1 MKFKE
6 LKEKTAEELKEERR
20 DLKLEM
26 MNLRVQK
33 ASGQL
38 ENPARIKIVRRTIAK
53 IETLLSEKK
62 SAAPADAQTEDNS
75 IVNDASALEE
85 SSDAVNFDFNIDD
98 VPSTNKEPAN
108 SPVNL
113 GTDIEENIP
122 F

>member
-1 MKFKE
+1 MKYKE
-6 LKEKTAEELKEERR
+6 LKEKTAEELKEDRR

-62 SAAPADAQTEDNS
+62 LQQTT
-75 IVNDASALEE
+75 DAS
-85 SSDAVNFDFNIDD
+85 
-98 VPSTNKEPAN
+98 
-108 SPVNL
+108 
-113 GTDIEENIP
+113 
-122 F
+122 

>member
-38 ENPARIKIVRRTIAK
+38 ENPARIKIVRKTIAK

-62 SAAPADAQTEDNS
+62 LQQTT
-75 IVNDASALEE
+75 DAS
-85 SSDAVNFDFNIDD
+85 
-98 VPSTNKEPAN
+98 
-108 SPVNL
+108 
-113 GTDIEENIP
+113 
-122 F
+122 

>member
-1 MKFKE
+1 MKFKD

-62 SAAPADAQTEDNS
+62 SQETKFKQKKFFS
-75 IVNDASALEE
+75 
-85 SSDAVNFDFNIDD
+85 
-98 VPSTNKEPAN
+98 
-108 SPVNL
+108 
-113 GTDIEENIP
+113 
-122 F
+122 

>member
-53 IETLLSEKK
+53 IETLLCEKK
-62 SAAPADAQTEDNS
+62 LQQTT
-75 IVNDASALEE
+75 DAS
-85 SSDAVNFDFNIDD
+85 
-98 VPSTNKEPAN
+98 
-108 SPVNL
+108 
-113 GTDIEENIP
+113 
-122 F
+122 

>member
-26 MNLRVQK
+26 INLRVQK

-53 IETLLSEKK
+53 IETLLCEKK
-62 SAAPADAQTEDNS
+62 LQQTT
-75 IVNDASALEE
+75 DAS
-85 SSDAVNFDFNIDD
+85 
-98 VPSTNKEPAN
+98 
-108 SPVNL
+108 
-113 GTDIEENIP
+113 
-122 F
+122 

>member
-1 MKFKE
+1 MKFKD

-38 ENPARIKIVRRTIAK
+38 ENPARIEVVRRTIAK

-62 SAAPADAQTEDNS
+62 SQETAEVS
-75 IVNDASALEE
+75 
-85 SSDAVNFDFNIDD
+85 
-98 VPSTNKEPAN
+98 
-108 SPVNL
+108 
-113 GTDIEENIP
+113 
-122 F
+122 

>member
-6 LKEKTAEELKEERR
+6 LKEKTAEDLKEERR

-62 SAAPADAQTEDNS
+62 LQQTT
-75 IVNDASALEE
+75 DAS
-85 SSDAVNFDFNIDD
+85 
-98 VPSTNKEPAN
+98 
-108 SPVNL
+108 
-113 GTDIEENIP
+113 
-122 F
+122 

>member
-38 ENPARIKIVRRTIAK
+38 ENPARIKTVRRTIAK

-62 SAAPADAQTEDNS
+62 SQETAEVS
-75 IVNDASALEE
+75 
-85 SSDAVNFDFNIDD
+85 
-98 VPSTNKEPAN
+98 
-108 SPVNL
+108 
-113 GTDIEENIP
+113 
-122 F
+122 

>member
-6 LKEKTAEELKEERR
+6 LKEKTAEELREERR

-62 SAAPADAQTEDNS
+62 LQQTT
-75 IVNDASALEE
+75 DAS
-85 SSDAVNFDFNIDD
+85 
-98 VPSTNKEPAN
+98 
-108 SPVNL
+108 
-113 GTDIEENIP
+113 
-122 F
+122 